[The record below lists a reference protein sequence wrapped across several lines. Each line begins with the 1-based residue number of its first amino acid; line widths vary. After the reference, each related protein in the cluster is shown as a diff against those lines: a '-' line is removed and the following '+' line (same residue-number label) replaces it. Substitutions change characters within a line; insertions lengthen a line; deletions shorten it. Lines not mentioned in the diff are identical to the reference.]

1 MVEAEERTLLGGTII
16 GENNNDEVCSIL
28 STDCCGTA
36 DCCKDATMQADED
49 AIKAQT
55 VDRVNVW
62 IDTSIW
68 PDTTFYKEDT
78 NQEGAA
84 TGGGDDLLPSSKR
97 SGLNAKGK

>member
-16 GENNNDEVCSIL
+16 GENNNDEVCSML
-28 STDCCGTA
+28 TTDCCGAA
-36 DCCKDATMQADED
+36 DCCEDATMQADED
-49 AIKAQT
+49 AIKTQT

-78 NQEGAA
+78 NQERAA
-84 TGGGDDLLPSSKR
+84 TGGGDCLLPSSK
-97 SGLNAKGK
+97 